1 MVSEKSNKKT
11 KKVKIPRTSMPEQS
25 PEERIK
31 NFKEVAL
38 GYTEEDAVKE
48 STRCLQCKNPL
59 CIEGCPVDI
68 DIKSFINLISK
79 KEFAKA
85 LDKIREKSSLPAI
98 CGRVCPQEDQCEKKC
113 ILAVKDKPVAI
124 GRLERFVA
132 DRKLSEN
139 SITGNESN
147 GSSENNKS
155 KSKELDCK
163 TSNKKIAIIG
173 SGPAGLT
180 CAGELAKMGYKVTIF
195 EALHKTGGVLVYG
208 IPEFRLPKKILEK
221 EVKFVESLGVEIK
234 LNMVIGKVLT
244 IDDMLNNG
252 YSSVFIGTGAGLPYF
267 MNIPGE
273 NLNGVYSANEYLT
286 RSNLMKAYLFPEYD
300 TPIARV
306 RNIAVVGGG
315 NVAMDSARTAKRL
328 GAKNV
333 YLIYRRSE
341 VEMPARN
348 EEIEHAKQEGIE
360 FILLTNPV
368 EIVGSEGWVKKIKC
382 VKMKLGEPDESG
394 RRRPMPIDGSEH
406 EIDVEAVVMAIG
418 QGPNPLLTSTT
429 SDLKLTRRGNI
440 EADTQTGKTSK
451 KGVFAGGD
459 IATGTATVILAMGAG
474 KNAAGAIDK
483 YVKTGI
489 W

>member
-1 MVSEKSNKKT
+1 MASEKSNKKT
-11 KKVKIPRTSMPEQS
+11 KKVKIPRTSMPEQN

-38 GYTEEDAVKE
+38 GYTEEDAIKE
-48 STRCLQCKNPL
+48 STRCLQCKNPR

-68 DIKSFINLISK
+68 DIKSFIDLISK
-79 KEFAKA
+79 KEFDKA
-85 LDKIREKSSLPAI
+85 LDKIREKNSLPAI
-98 CGRVCPQEDQCEKKC
+98 CGRVCPQEDQCEEKC

-132 DRKLSEN
+132 DRKLSKN

-147 GSSENNKS
+147 GCRENNNS

-163 TSNKKIAIIG
+163 SSNKKIAIIG

-180 CAGELAKMGYKVTIF
+180 CAGELAKKGYKVTIF

-221 EVKFVESLGVEIK
+221 EVKFVESLGVETK
-234 LNMVIGKVLT
+234 LNMVIGKILT

-252 YSSVFIGTGAGLPYF
+252 YSSVFIATGAGLPYF

-306 RNIAVVGGG
+306 RDIAVVGGG

-368 EIVGSEGWVKKIKC
+368 EIVGSEGWVRKIKC
-382 VKMKLGEPDESG
+382 VKMKLCEPDESG
-394 RRRPMPIDGSEH
+394 RRRPMPVVGSEYN
-406 EIDVEAVVMAIG
+406 IDIEAVVMAIG
-418 QGPNPLLTSTT
+418 QGPNPLLTSTA
-429 SDLKLTRRGNI
+429 SGLKLTRRGNI
-440 EADTQTGKTSK
+440 EADIQTGKTSK

-459 IATGTATVILAMGAG
+459 IVTGAATVILAMGAG

-483 YVKTGI
+483 YIKTGI